1 MLTGIGGDSALT
13 WKAIEEEMLGRIRE
27 REGDVRLDARGVLEF
42 DEHVIGTWLGLRA
55 YELGK
60 ERRGAADAPELAP
73 AAVPDFAPGS
83 GVRLASEPVST
94 EEARGA
100 CALAAACRPFFAI
113 GEVTREEGWTGLY
126 PADCVRARASSPP
139 LFSQQANFDT
149 LHAFAWSVPM
159 LTLQRTRSRAA
170 FLSTLLR
177 AARICS
183 ASSNHAFLMHDCSHG
198 VGHAVIADTRPDEQP
213 AGAFV
218 RPPSVAGLRRRYAAD
233 ARTLSSG
240 TPAPDDEDPEE
251 GASTGAFR
259 YVLDC
264 AVYGRAVHLL
274 GGDRV
279 FSTGA
284 CLTGVFH
291 QLLVYDIGFKDD
303 GDVGRRTDPIVRYS
317 RATPTGR
324 ARARIVGR
332 PFPERDMRVHRVL
345 LHHCFAL
352 ADAYLEQLLLDGA
365 DGSDEERLAFGAAL
379 KSGASACFFNTGFF
393 SSYSSMFSDAKEG
406 VAARLKHVLLD
417 LAGGAMGLLRGG
429 DAAARKP
436 TKAEREAEKL
446 EEA

>member
-1 MLTGIGGDSALT
+1 
-13 WKAIEEEMLGRIRE
+13 KIRE

-113 GEVTREEGWTGLY
+113 GEVTREEGWTGVY
-126 PADCVRARASSPP
+126 PADCVRARRSSPP
-139 LFSQQANFDT
+139 LFSQHANFDT

-177 AARICS
+177 AARLCH
-183 ASSNHAFLMHDCSHG
+183 ASSNHAYLMLNCSHG

-213 AGAFV
+213 EGAFV
-218 RPPSVAGLRRRYAAD
+218 RPPSVAHLRRRYAAD
-233 ARTLSSG
+233 ARTLASG
-240 TPAPDDEDPEE
+240 EPQPDDEDPEE
-251 GASTGAFR
+251 DHSAFR

-274 GGDRV
+274 GDDRV
-279 FSTGA
+279 FATEG

-291 QLLVYDIGFKDD
+291 QMLVHDIPKRIEPILRS
-303 GDVGRRTDPIVRYS
+303 GRG
-317 RATPTGR
+317 TPTGR
-324 ARARIVGR
+324 ALERIIGRAFPPR
-332 PFPERDMRVHRVL
+332 PAMDNRGPIAL
-345 LHHCFAL
+345 LLHCFAL

-379 KSGASACFFNTGFF
+379 KSGASACFFNAGFF
-393 SSYSSMFSDAKEG
+393 AFYPVPF
-406 VAARLKHVLLD
+406 
-417 LAGGAMGLLRGG
+417 G
-429 DAAARKP
+429 D
-436 TKAEREAEKL
+436 
-446 EEA
+446 